1 MSWGGVIQN
10 FFHTTSV
17 SHFYSFIH
25 CGRFQASWKHRYILP
40 DAFCFITCKFISLLW
55 PFPRC
60 NENLVSRNP
69 RCFRIAS
76 HLLSKQQLDCYLMK
90 SSAVSSARMQMMY
103 NMLLLTAIF
112 VPLAIDH
119 QLQKKKMKVSCSRSD
134 EVDSQKY
141 QHESYVNG

>member
-119 QLQKKKMKVSCSRSD
+119 QLQKKKMKVSYPKSEEIMIISM
-134 EVDSQKY
+134 SLM
-141 QHESYVNG
+141 